1 MIANSLLVTGCI
13 LLIASCVAYAGIVDL
28 SPDEKGH
35 RIAVVRDGK
44 VAFLPATRVNIGSGV
59 VGGGACRY
67 IKRSKNGD
75 LYVAGPWLGRLFCSK
90 DGGQSWSSSPLDIG
104 KGGFMSA
111 FAILRDDTFLVLLM
125 PSNHT
130 GNKQCYVARSENYGQ
145 NWTVSEM
152 GADLRPYK
160 YMAGGNADLLE
171 LSDGTV
177 LLPLELGM
185 GPNNINDEQGRKLP
199 VQQQGLFLYA
209 FRSQDGGKTWTEK
222 SLMTQYAAETHL
234 LQLPSGKVLACMR
247 KQRWHRI
254 PGDPSSVLETKKRHG
269 YDPAMGGGFVEDGDN
284 DTRIKNMFVS
294 ESYDRGY
301 TWVNEQQVSGFLQCS
316 GDMSYL
322 EDGTLVLQYLH
333 RYNGG
338 PAADISI
345 RARVSY
351 DDGKTWEPEEYILSD
366 GENYPGGIAM
376 PGGGMISMCP
386 HKGQIQAVHWRPL
399 PRTKPTLAYQTVPTR
414 AAQAGPSPPSFDP
427 DARIEVIADGKTTQR
442 PATRSDV
449 LIVQPGVPRSA
460 IRYRRNSSIVQRSP
474 SGEIYC
480 AGNILGQYMMVSKDE
495 GHTWQRRDL
504 EIQGWGELVGFRILR
519 NGDFLII
526 YEPVGGGHRGLY
538 TVLACSRPQR
548 A

>member
-1 MIANSLLVTGCI
+1 MPPPPHAHKEMFMSRSTDLGKTWETKKLE
-13 LLIASCVAYAGIVDL
+13 VDI
-28 SPDEKGH
+28 SPCKYMF
-35 RIAVVRDGK
+35 AW
-44 VAFLPATRVNIGSGV
+44 
-59 VGGGACRY
+59 
-67 IKRSKNGD
+67 NGD
-75 LYVAGPWLGRLFCSK
+75 MIQI
-90 DGGQSWSSSPLDIG
+90 D
-104 KGGFMSA
+104 
-111 FAILRDDTFLVLLM
+111 
-125 PSNHT
+125 
-130 GNKQCYVARSENYGQ
+130 
-145 NWTVSEM
+145 
-152 GADLRPYK
+152 
-160 YMAGGNADLLE
+160 
-171 LSDGTV
+171 DGTV
-177 LLPLELGM
+177 LHTIDTRVG
-185 GPNNINDEQGRKLP
+185 NDEVHDDDGNELP
-199 VQQQGLFLYA
+199 PQLTKTHLYVI
-209 FRSQDGGKTWTEK
+209 RSNDGGRTWGEK
-222 SLMTQYAAETHL
+222 SLLPGYGGEAHL
-234 LQLPSGKVLACMR
+234 LQLSSGKVMACVR
-247 KQRWHRI
+247 KQRSVRM
-254 PGDPSSVLETKKRHG
+254 PGDPANPLDFMKRFG
-269 YDPAMGGGFVEDGDN
+269 YDPIVSGGVVEVGQS
-284 DTRIKNMFVS
+284 TTWIKNMFVS